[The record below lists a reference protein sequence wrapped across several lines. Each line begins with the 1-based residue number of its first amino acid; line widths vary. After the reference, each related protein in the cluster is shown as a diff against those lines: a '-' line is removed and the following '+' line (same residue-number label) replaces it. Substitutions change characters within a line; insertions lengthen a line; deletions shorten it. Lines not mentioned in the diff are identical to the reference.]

1 MGKKNIVKGNHSK
14 NCELKKTCEQN
25 IKFASL
31 LLLSNV
37 QRQTHSAY
45 LINYNVTNS
54 LKWLQQTCSDKRFF
68 HGGTQWLMKCTT
80 EFTSQVTLTLIA
92 LNLDGSLSAKC
103 LRTCLAAKP
112 NEHKPCRMGALKPD
126 QRAFLSTARL
136 SINEIKTHNMTQ
148 NPSGKRLSPDQ

>member
-14 NCELKKTCEQN
+14 NCELKKHVNRILNLQ
-25 IKFASL
+25 SL

-54 LKWLQQTCSDKRFF
+54 PCSDKRFF